1 MDSISDTLDKVTP
14 KKYLGSFNKLWN
26 YELANVQDAS
36 ITISNVVIAVIF
48 FVLGMYAAKKLSML
62 LKKKLLRV
70 FHIDRNSASGLEKF
84 VQYTLITLIT
94 LTSLDIANVP
104 LSGLTFVGG
113 ALAIGIGFGSQNILN
128 NFISGIIIMI
138 ESPIRV
144 GDIIEVEGKI
154 AKVTNIGARCVHL
167 ETFDN
172 IDLLVPNSNI
182 IQDKI
187 VNWTLNDRIM
197 RVKNTYYIKH
207 ENDVKKV
214 LKILEVLISKNE
226 YIDRTFESAP
236 FVDKVDLCGIKIDL
250 YFYIRV
256 GEEIDKKFIINSVN
270 LAVLEQFKK
279 AKIALSQADTLA
291 MTESIAG

>member
-1 MDSISDTLDKVTP
+1 MEDIINPLDNIGP
-14 KKYLGSFNKLWN
+14 KRYFGAFKNLWN

-36 ITISNVVIAVIF
+36 ITISNVATAIVF
-48 FVLGMYAAKKLSML
+48 FILGLFVAKKLSVIF
-62 LKKKLLRV
+62 KKKLV
-70 FHIDRNSASGLEKF
+70 NFFHLERNSASGLEKF

-104 LSGLTFVGG
+104 LSGLTFIGG

-154 AKVTNIGARCVHL
+154 ARVTNIGARCVHM

-172 IDLLVPNSNI
+172 INLLVPNSNI

-187 VNWTLNDRIM
+187 INWTLNDRIM
-197 RVKNTYYIKH
+197 RIRNTYYIKNPKDA
-207 ENDVKKV
+207 EKA
-214 LKILEVLISKNE
+214 LKILREIIEKNQ
-226 YIDRTFESAP
+226 YIDKTFVSAP
-236 FVDKVDLCGIKIDL
+236 FVDKIDLCGIKIDL

-256 GEEIDKKFIINSVN
+256 GEEIDKKFIINGIN
-270 LAVLEQFKK
+270 LAVLEHFRK
-279 AKIALSQADTLA
+279 ARITLSKAAVLA
-291 MTESIAG
+291 TTESN